1 MRIDKYSMAKGWMMQ
16 EDATPEEAKATWDT
30 LETEF
35 EDKRKAQLMAS
46 AETDEIIKTIND
58 KFGPGTMFPASD
70 APIPP
75 MTDTQRIM
83 EWEERNRK
91 ADGGRIPFGKGGDVE
106 GLKIYLKNLPDGSE
120 VNVKE
125 LAKKFKVSRSTVSN
139 HRTIL
144 RPELKV
150 AFNLPETK
158 GTGTLTEGILK
169 AYEDL
174 GKGKNTTSVDIY
186 NEIKDLDAFKDYSR
200 RDLLNTIG
208 KRLRTNNKP
217 YTKTAGATSDAAEET
232 KQTKRKIYLDKKVN
246 QPTIVYKAT
255 KPGGPSE
262 IMNIKFPETG
272 NNTKAAFKK
281 AIENYYS
288 IPKDDAKIKVAKNKI
303 IKDFFPD
310 GLGEHQWNKLVGFF
324 NKQEDIDTKRPY
336 LYGDEGGS
344 QKVSREDRL
353 SKKEEFSD
361 KIFEDRISD
370 EKRALI
376 KEKGLLKNPNFK
388 AGYEPIDLAH
398 RLSLGTS
405 KRFNIQQK
413 TGTIGLDRPVVNQVF
428 MEYYQSKLNK
438 VYNLQRDLIINKPK
452 DWRKKLETGNKLIT
466 SIVNDADNR
475 LVGVMIDEKTLK
487 PILFGDKLAAKYAI
501 DQGLFD
507 TEIKNLSSK
516 DKEFIKKFLLEPQI
530 MREVDTG
537 LDVKNFR
544 NINKDSIT
552 KWMNKTGRIN
562 TELKNQ
568 TLKILEDNPQITKSQ
583 GALGTKDSQP
593 QVKKII
599 NQVTGGDPKL
609 NKFVSQNFMPS
620 GLSGP
625 FEMLSDDLKKI
636 VNSEGFKTWKAK
648 IANPALTAAGKA
660 ARLPTKF
667 FGVADLALGY
677 LDYSNNRQK
686 GWSVEDSKAHM
697 IETLLFGFGNMG
709 EEADMAGVKKVAME
723 KYNMS
728 SEVFD
733 QLVESNKNQ
742 NEVQKIITDF
752 AKLNK
757 DTEERI
763 KSGFADE
770 STENLILLQNKDQ
783 GQKRLKVLMKEAIE
797 REPSLKTNL
806 QIQEA
811 GAPININVDKEKALA
826 DLSKSSYDFVQQRI
840 KDSDLE
846 KTAMYDDT
854 TMGGIGARTKMT
866 IGDPEWWLNLSLGR
880 PWEETS
886 AMKRF
891 KGMHQLKK
899 EDPTLY
905 YKMLLSEGVDPRMDM
920 NLPVHL
926 EWEQK
931 YPYYG
936 TPISDE
942 IKKSTSYSNGGIA
955 SLRRKK

>member
-1 MRIDKYSMAKGWMMQ
+1 MKIKDHARAQGWYRRNAAAPNSHGVWKSFVQ
-16 EDATPEEAKATWDT
+16 DVKDT
-30 LETEF
+30 EQ
-35 EDKRKAQLMAS
+35 DILMAS
-46 AETDEIIKTIND
+46 AETDRIIQTIND
-58 KFGPGTMFPASD
+58 KFGPGTLFPASQ

-75 MTDTQRIM
+75 MTDTQAIM

-91 ADGGRIPFGKGGDVE
+91 AGGGRIPFGKGGDVE
-106 GLKIYLKNLPDGSE
+106 GLKVYLENLPDGSE

-217 YTKTAGATSDAAEET
+217 YTKTTAATEGDTGYQTT
-232 KQTKRKIYLDKKVN
+232 KKEKRKIYLDKAVD

-262 IMNIKFPETG
+262 IINIKFPETG
-272 NNTKAAFKK
+272 NMTKANFKK
-281 AIENYYS
+281 AIDKYYS

-310 GLGEHQWNKLVGFF
+310 GLGQNQWNKLVGFF

-405 KRFNIQQK
+405 KRFGIQQK

-438 VYNLQRDLIINKPK
+438 VYNLQRDLITNKPK

-568 TLKILEDNPQITKSQ
+568 TLKILKDNPQITKSQ

-599 NQVTGGDPKL
+599 NELGNFKNPKL
-609 NKFVSQNFMPS
+609 NKFIAQSM
-620 GLSGP
+620 LASGP
-625 FEMLSDDLKKI
+625 AGAYELLMKDPITRALINSKPFKEFE
-636 VNSEGFKTWKAK
+636 
-648 IANPALTAAGKA
+648 ALTRGTMRTAGKA
-660 ARLPTKF
+660 
-667 FGVADLALGY
+667 FGLGDLVLGY
-677 LDYSNNRQK
+677 YDYKNNLSK
-686 GWSVEDSKAHM
+686 GESPNVARKNAYQM
-697 IETLLFGFGNMG
+697 MTFGLWKTG
-709 EEADMAGVKKVAME
+709 DK
-723 KYNMS
+723 
-728 SEVFD
+728 
-733 QLVESNKNQ
+733 
-742 NEVQKIITDF
+742 EVQKEIRERAVKEGMNPDIFDQTV
-752 AKLNK
+752 ALNK
-757 DTEERI
+757 KHQEFQKTLNEFAEQSEWAGDKAAKSTFEGMLTNNMNDIINMQKKLSVDYGIDQAGGPITIGTSQATEDVKKAAYGYAKDRTASVIEEAALRRDPGAGVEGDPIMNMLGPGWWKKFLPQNLLWGNFAGVPVTEREKEDYRI
-763 KSGFADE
+763 K
-770 STENLILLQNKDQ
+770 Q
-783 GQKRLKVLMKEAIE
+783 
-797 REPSLKTNL
+797 
-806 QIQEA
+806 
-811 GAPININVDKEKALA
+811 LA
-826 DLSKSSYDFVQQRI
+826 
-840 KDSDLE
+840 
-846 KTAMYDDT
+846 
-854 TMGGIGARTKMT
+854 
-866 IGDPEWWLNLSLGR
+866 
-880 PWEETS
+880 
-886 AMKRF
+886 
-891 KGMHQLKK
+891 K
-899 EDPTLY
+899 EDPEAFEKYLQEQGVY
-905 YKMLLSEGVDPRMDM
+905 RSEGM
-920 NLPVHL
+920 NLPAL
-926 EWEQK
+926 INFSMR
-931 YPYYG
+931 YPEYG
-936 TPISDE
+936 VSFETE
-942 IKKSTSYSNGGIA
+942 KKPYFDGGIA
-955 SLRRKK
+955 SLRRKKW